1 MPRSCLSSSHNYPNC
16 ILTIIL
22 RKDVQEM
29 KAFAKKWGPVP
40 CILLRLL
47 ELPSRQAAP
56 EKEVANAIQNPR
68 SVFAHHNSSTTF
80 SELSTVFFITLN
92 LKATAAYILLMFLL
106 VGLSVSLLIDLSTG
120 KLYRGADCAGRQG
133 RAGSLTLRQL

>member
-1 MPRSCLSSSHNYPNC
+1 MLSKTLDPFSPTTIVRQLSQSCLPFSLSH
-16 ILTIIL
+16 
-22 RKDVQEM
+22 
-29 KAFAKKWGPVP
+29 
-40 CILLRLL
+40 
-47 ELPSRQAAP
+47 
-56 EKEVANAIQNPR
+56 
-68 SVFAHHNSSTTF
+68 
-80 SELSTVFFITLN
+80 LN